1 MPDKANP
8 LEITM
13 NQEGVEVR
21 LTVSG
26 EVDLETSAAL
36 TEALTEVVSSRHVA
50 LDLTDVGYMD
60 STGLRA
66 ILVAKEDIERAGG
79 TLEVV
84 AASRIVA
91 RLIDLSGVTGLLSP
105 QTDG

>member
-13 NQEGVEVR
+13 DHEGDEVR
-21 LTVSG
+21 LAVRG

-36 TEALTEVVSSRHVA
+36 TEALTEVVSTRHIS

-66 ILVAKEDIERAGG
+66 ILEAREAIERAGG
-79 TLEVV
+79 TLEVA
-84 AASRIVA
+84 AASNIVA
-91 RLIDLSGVTGLLSP
+91 RLIDISGVTGLFSP
-105 QTDG
+105 QPGS